1 MTPLLAIRIAML
13 GGVLLFGG
21 VSWFLHRTPDW
32 EPADAVAIDSLVT
45 VGRFMWIG
53 VILGL
58 AALWFRS
65 RSVTAASQASTFAII
80 AWSLGETLALYGGV
94 LYFLSDLAGW
104 YVAGVLSL
112 AIAFVAFP
120 GTPQA

>member
-1 MTPLLAIRIAML
+1 MTPLLAIRLAMM

-32 EPADAVAIDSLVT
+32 TPADTVAVDSLVM

-65 RSVTAASQASTFAII
+65 RSSTSAAQSSTFAII
-80 AWSLGETLALYGGV
+80 AWSLGETLALFGGV
-94 LYFLSDLAGW
+94 LYFLSDVTGW
-104 YVAGVLSL
+104 YVAGVLLL
-112 AIAFVAFP
+112 AITFVVFP
-120 GTPQA
+120 GTLQA

>member
-13 GGVLLFGG
+13 GGVLLFGA
-21 VSWFLHRTPDW
+21 VAWFLHRTPDW
-32 EPADAVAIDSLVT
+32 VPADAVAIDSLVT

-65 RSVTAASQASTFAII
+65 RSATSASQASTFAII
-80 AWSLGETLALYGGV
+80 AWSLGETLAL
-94 LYFLSDLAGW
+94 
-104 YVAGVLSL
+104 
-112 AIAFVAFP
+112 
-120 GTPQA
+120 